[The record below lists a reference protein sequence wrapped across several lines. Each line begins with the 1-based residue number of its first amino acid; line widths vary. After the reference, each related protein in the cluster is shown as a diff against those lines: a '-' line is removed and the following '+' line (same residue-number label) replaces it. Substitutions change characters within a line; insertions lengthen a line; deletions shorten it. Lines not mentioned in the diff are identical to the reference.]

1 MAAAV
6 ASAPLSCA
14 ADKDLKALAHHRT
27 QPRRTLDGRLCA
39 AAFVQDQQ
47 VYTDCTAAA
56 NPSGEVGRPWCYV
69 EPQVAS
75 SGVSWGNCAPAVD
88 YIALR
93 AQVAQEAPSREAS
106 ARALV
111 ARLAHAEQVVWDT
124 VDRLKKRCS

>member
-47 VYTDCTAAA
+47 VYTDCTSAA

-75 SGVSWGNCAPAVD
+75 SGVPWGNCAPGVD
-88 YIALR
+88 YTALR
-93 AQVAQEAPSREAS
+93 AKVAQEALGRDAS
-106 ARALV
+106 AHALV
-111 ARLAHAEQVVWDT
+111 ARLAHAEQLVADT
-124 VDRLKKRCS
+124 VDRFRQRC